1 MRSRDLVKLGQLYLN
16 DGIWSGHRV
25 ISSEWVKKSLSPHAE
40 AREDTDYGYLWW
52 LQAFH
57 SKRSSFRSFGMYG
70 SGGNKVLVFP
80 KEALV
85 VVITTTNYRVQNAAG
100 LADKLILDY
109 ILEAVTTANAK

>member
-1 MRSRDLVKLGQLYLN
+1 MTASGAAIELFLQNGSRNRLAPN
-16 DGIWSGHRV
+16 
-25 ISSEWVKKSLSPHAE
+25 AE

-52 LQAFH
+52 LQTFH
-57 SKRSSFRSFGMYG
+57 SKGSSFRSFGMYG

-80 KEALV
+80 DEALV